1 MKNKTPLPLMEQLI
15 MILVFALSA
24 ALCLQ
29 DFALAD
35 HLSRQQKSREKA
47 VVIAQNIAETLKAFS
62 GDYAS
67 AFEQTG
73 GVWDGS
79 DWNIYYDESGRPL
92 PSVEDSVFLT
102 QVTPLESGNPLLGSA
117 HIHVHYDQEILFE
130 ITISWQEVNTD
141 AIP

>member
-29 DFALAD
+29 GFALAD

-79 DWNIYYDESGRPL
+79 DWNIYPCL
-92 PSVEDSVFLT
+92 
-102 QVTPLESGNPLLGSA
+102 A
-117 HIHVHYDQEILFE
+117 
-130 ITISWQEVNTD
+130 
-141 AIP
+141 